1 LIKTQVINDVN
12 KTLYKILRESFGD
25 DEHDAQIIF
34 GSPAEENLADTTK
47 AGIYVFL
54 YFIVE
59 DSFSRNEPNQITV
72 GSSSS
77 GGLLSTRPPLA
88 INLSYMLTPFSA
100 SVEGKDSLENV
111 RSHNLIAKA
120 MRAFYDNGLI
130 NSKYFP
136 PDTILGQSQIRIT
149 PTHMT
154 FEEITKIWSTF
165 SKPFQLSVCYEIST
179 AFIYSD
185 ENTKEISL
193 TAKPPILET
202 TPVFNDKAMETLKS
216 KGGISIKISPNSDR
230 SIQISN
236 IVPSLVQPGLSISI
250 YGKDFRSKKKLT
262 VKIDDKVIDS
272 NNVAVINENQ
282 IKIRIPSDIAPGE
295 KKVYLK
301 FIATEEEE
309 EEGGGHNDDD
319 SDEEMFATF
328 NVLPVE
334 PNPIKISDIRPIQGI
349 IGDIITVFG
358 INFTKDCKINIGPN
372 IVSKTTFVDSSQ
384 INFVIP
390 DGLGMGIINL
400 TVKKSDLDLDT
411 KQFRIVSS

>member
-1 LIKTQVINDVN
+1 LITTQVINDVN
-12 KTLYKILRESFGD
+12 KTLYKIIRESFGD

-54 YFIVE
+54 YYIVE
-59 DSFSRNEPNQITV
+59 DTFSRNEPNQITV
-72 GSSSS
+72 GGSSSS
-77 GGLLSTRPPLA
+77 SSLLSTRPPLA

-130 NSKYFP
+130 NSRYFP

-165 SKPFQLSVCYEIST
+165 SKPFQLSICYEIST

-185 ENTKEISL
+185 ENAKEISL

-216 KGGISIKISPNSDR
+216 KGGISIKITPNSDK

-236 IVPSLVQPGLSISI
+236 IVPSLVQPGMSISI

-282 IKIRIPSDIAPGE
+282 IKIRTPSDIAPGQ

-301 FIATEEEE
+301 FITTE
-309 EEGGGHNDDD
+309 GAGQNDDSD
-319 SDEEMFATF
+319 DEEMFATF

-334 PNPIKISDIRPIQGI
+334 PNPIKISDIRPPQGI

-358 INFTKDCKINIGPN
+358 INFTKDCKINMGPI
-372 IVSKTTFVDSSQ
+372 IVSKATFVDSSQ

-390 DGLGMGIINL
+390 DGLEPGIINL
-400 TVKKSDLDLDT
+400 TIKKSDLDLDT

>member
-1 LIKTQVINDVN
+1 LITTQVINDVN
-12 KTLYKILRESFGD
+12 KTLYKIIRESFGD

-54 YFIVE
+54 YYIVE
-59 DSFSRNEPNQITV
+59 DTFSRNEPNQITV
-72 GSSSS
+72 GGSSSS
-77 GGLLSTRPPLA
+77 SSLLSTRPPLA

-130 NSKYFP
+130 NSRYFP

-165 SKPFQLSVCYEIST
+165 SKPFQLSICYEIST

-185 ENTKEISL
+185 ENAKEISL

-216 KGGISIKISPNSDR
+216 KGGISIKITPNSDK

-236 IVPSLVQPGLSISI
+236 IVPSLVQPGMSISI

-282 IKIRIPSDIAPGE
+282 IKIRTPSDIAPGQ

-301 FIATEEEE
+301 FITTE
-309 EEGGGHNDDD
+309 GAGQNDDSD
-319 SDEEMFATF
+319 DEEMFATF

-334 PNPIKISDIRPIQGI
+334 PNPIKISI
-349 IGDIITVFG
+349 
-358 INFTKDCKINIGPN
+358 
-372 IVSKTTFVDSSQ
+372 FVPLKESL
-384 INFVIP
+384 VI
-390 DGLGMGIINL
+390 L
-400 TVKKSDLDLDT
+400 
-411 KQFRIVSS
+411 

>member
-1 LIKTQVINDVN
+1 MV
-12 KTLYKILRESFGD
+12 KILD
-25 DEHDAQIIF
+25 
-34 GSPAEENLADTTK
+34 L
-47 AGIYVFL
+47 
-54 YFIVE
+54 
-59 DSFSRNEPNQITV
+59 
-72 GSSSS
+72 
-77 GGLLSTRPPLA
+77 
-88 INLSYMLTPFSA
+88 
-100 SVEGKDSLENV
+100 
-111 RSHNLIAKA
+111 
-120 MRAFYDNGLI
+120 
-130 NSKYFP
+130 
-136 PDTILGQSQIRIT
+136 
-149 PTHMT
+149 
-154 FEEITKIWSTF
+154 
-165 SKPFQLSVCYEIST
+165 
-179 AFIYSD
+179 
-185 ENTKEISL
+185 
-193 TAKPPILET
+193 
-202 TPVFNDKAMETLKS
+202 
-216 KGGISIKISPNSDR
+216 
-230 SIQISN
+230 
-236 IVPSLVQPGLSISI
+236 
-250 YGKDFRSKKKLT
+250 KKKLT

-390 DGLGMGIINL
+390 DGLEMGIINL